1 MGRDGLQLRFT
12 GEFPEE
18 ILDQTCKKIEDMG
31 LQEKLRKEEATQ
43 IQRELIQVPEFAELY
58 QALCAQGV
66 EVSVIHTMLQSAR
79 SYQEHLSTSRGTGA
93 GGGGTDLKP
102 SLKFEY
108 MKHYQPLVRY
118 EEEEQAVADNLDTF
132 PVLEWQEISPLTEHQ
147 RSMMR
152 LPFLGTYLFN
162 WHDHERKAVE
172 LLEQNLPLQKIL
184 MMNYVWGVELFLDAD
199 SLKNLKWLQMP
210 DVEKFRRLME
220 AFEYDAEDLSEFWT
234 LWLENRAGQY
244 DVEWWLS
251 QLLPISKE
259 RRQKILQSR
268 LSYLNA
274 LYAGC
279 LHINFEQVEY
289 FQVQLLIYAVE
300 HKKKHFLN
308 LVNQN
313 SELFFSLGRYSLLFV
328 SGFCERCNLNSLTVK
343 NLKDSDSIERTTSY
357 FELLEEGQQYTFEEL
372 RLLWHQEEVYVR
384 LYAKLSP
391 LSVDQRMLTIRQLI
405 KRDLVSQNIGDE
417 ALEQATQCLLEKP
430 FGAWYE
436 KDFRAYPGTDA
447 ADCNAYAAALSG
459 DSGIY
464 PGISDRGGCGFRGQQ
479 RFQDHRL
486 FKLESGVRLNTGYR
500 SELGLSERKHGLF
513 RGVRPR
519 VSAGDCEFP
528 APGRQ
533 LDGPPAV

>member
-1 MGRDGLQLRFT
+1 MIYAEKHLSLLSRMERDGLQLRFT

-79 SYQEHLSTSRGTGA
+79 SYQEHLSQYPKEQVLGA
-93 GGGGTDLKP
+93 AALDLKP

-118 EEEEQAVADNLDTF
+118 EEEERAVADNLDTF

-152 LPFLGTYLFN
+152 LPFLGAYLFN

-251 QLLPISKE
+251 
-259 RRQKILQSR
+259 
-268 LSYLNA
+268 
-274 LYAGC
+274 
-279 LHINFEQVEY
+279 
-289 FQVQLLIYAVE
+289 
-300 HKKKHFLN
+300 
-308 LVNQN
+308 
-313 SELFFSLGRYSLLFV
+313 
-328 SGFCERCNLNSLTVK
+328 
-343 NLKDSDSIERTTSY
+343 
-357 FELLEEGQQYTFEEL
+357 
-372 RLLWHQEEVYVR
+372 
-384 LYAKLSP
+384 
-391 LSVDQRMLTIRQLI
+391 
-405 KRDLVSQNIGDE
+405 
-417 ALEQATQCLLEKP
+417 
-430 FGAWYE
+430 
-436 KDFRAYPGTDA
+436 
-447 ADCNAYAAALSG
+447 
-459 DSGIY
+459 
-464 PGISDRGGCGFRGQQ
+464 
-479 RFQDHRL
+479 
-486 FKLESGVRLNTGYR
+486 
-500 SELGLSERKHGLF
+500 
-513 RGVRPR
+513 
-519 VSAGDCEFP
+519 
-528 APGRQ
+528 
-533 LDGPPAV
+533 

>member
-1 MGRDGLQLRFT
+1 MIYAEKHLSLLSRMGRDGLQLRFT

-31 LQEKLRKEEATQ
+31 LQEQIRKEEATQ

-58 QALCAQGV
+58 QALCAHGIA
-66 EVSVIHTMLQSAR
+66 VSVIQTMLHAAS
-79 SYQEHLSTSRGTGA
+79 SYQEHLSQYPKEQVLEA
-93 GGGGTDLKP
+93 AVLDLKP

-152 LPFLGTYLFN
+152 LPFFGTYLFN

-372 RLLWHQEEVYVR
+372 RLLWHQEEV
-384 LYAKLSP
+384 
-391 LSVDQRMLTIRQLI
+391 
-405 KRDLVSQNIGDE
+405 
-417 ALEQATQCLLEKP
+417 
-430 FGAWYE
+430 
-436 KDFRAYPGTDA
+436 
-447 ADCNAYAAALSG
+447 
-459 DSGIY
+459 
-464 PGISDRGGCGFRGQQ
+464 
-479 RFQDHRL
+479 
-486 FKLESGVRLNTGYR
+486 
-500 SELGLSERKHGLF
+500 
-513 RGVRPR
+513 
-519 VSAGDCEFP
+519 
-528 APGRQ
+528 
-533 LDGPPAV
+533 